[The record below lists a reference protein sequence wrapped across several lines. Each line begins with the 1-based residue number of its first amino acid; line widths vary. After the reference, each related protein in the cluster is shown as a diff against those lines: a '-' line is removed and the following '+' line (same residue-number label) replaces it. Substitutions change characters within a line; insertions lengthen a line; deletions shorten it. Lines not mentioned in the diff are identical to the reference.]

1 MKEVPCMY
9 RLKPVCGLQARVEL
23 PKCMYRLRQIQ
34 GSFDS
39 TDVRHNNVMAKS
51 FIIEEQDNHPA
62 VTKLEQRQEI
72 ILSQLRNLKRLV
84 DELSRQLRV
93 PPSSAV
99 QPAGSICMKK
109 SFQEVA
115 PKEVLQLVVKASPSR
130 LPHALLAVIQYSCDG
145 VEDSSKVKP
154 GCIEVKWYSHST
166 LSLPLPCL
174 PTSQEHKCKPS
185 VCITFIWKDAV
196 KGVEFSVGNSPF
208 WLKGEPLLMRVIM
221 SHISTTPSEE
231 SIVSDV
237 ALAALLDSCAAISEL
252 TKSSSSSS
260 VRQTLSEANKWFSCL
275 DLIPSRYHRMSAS
288 EISLWGSLKGLCITN
303 DGSLPQ
309 ETPAKLNEWFT
320 SYSRFLYA

>member
-51 FIIEEQDNHPA
+51 FIIEE
-62 VTKLEQRQEI
+62 
-72 ILSQLRNLKRLV
+72 
-84 DELSRQLRV
+84 
-93 PPSSAV
+93 
-99 QPAGSICMKK
+99 
-109 SFQEVA
+109 QEVA